1 MSLYVLPVSSTYCV
15 LPSLP
20 VTLNSAL
27 VVIPASFAAYT
38 IGSTLTRVSPPPP
51 IDSSLSRRLSMVLS
65 LSLSVKRA
73 TSSFAGETGSAPAD
87 DGSPGTSGGI
97 PSATPIRLR
106 CSLPVSLPNAI
117 VLPFCVLALAA
128 SSSEF
133 DSSPRCAS

>member
-1 MSLYVLPVSSTYCV
+1 MLAVSSTYCV
-15 LPSLP
+15 PSLP
-20 VTLNSAL
+20 VTLKIAL
-27 VVIPASFAAYT
+27 VVMPASFAAYT
-38 IGSTLTRVSPPPP
+38 IGSTLTCVVAPPPTF
-51 IDSSLSRRLSMVLS
+51 SSVSRTLLIVDS

-73 TSSFAGETGSAPAD
+73 TSSFVGDTGSEPSLDEAVF
-87 DGSPGTSGGI
+87 GTSGCI

-106 CSLPVSLPNAI
+106 CSLSVSLPNAI